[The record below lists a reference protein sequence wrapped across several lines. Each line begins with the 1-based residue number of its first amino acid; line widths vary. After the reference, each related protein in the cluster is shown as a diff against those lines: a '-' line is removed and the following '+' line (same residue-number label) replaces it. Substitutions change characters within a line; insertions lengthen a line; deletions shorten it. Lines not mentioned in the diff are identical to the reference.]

1 MNRTG
6 SCVLVLALV
15 CVLWVAMESG
25 HSAATGEEQTS
36 GRVVLEG
43 VDRYQVVEPLF
54 EGVRVVLSYR
64 GESYSPAYVQ
74 GVSGAA
80 FRIAGPCPCAPT
92 SSSAMT
98 PLELVELFGYK
109 AEQLAVGGGYDPDA
123 PAAGSGD
130 EKRHA
135 RMRGAL
141 ARIKDEIRAGRP
153 ALLVQA
159 FTVWEYDVVC
169 GFDEEK
175 GELHGRGS
183 YAGVD
188 DYASADEMRALG
200 ATAIGGGPYVLL
212 IGEKTGEFDAR
223 AAELAALREA
233 TAHAHR
239 RSEKP
244 LNEGLECY
252 DLWINAYRHL
262 GSFMGREDLPDDRYP
277 LSILPSTRRAA
288 SQFIKELAEKYPE
301 ARANLQMAGNHFSQ
315 EAEALTAAHY
325 LRRAFEDKPSED
337 ERVQVAGFLTRARAM
352 YALAIDEVARAL
364 SKIEAGEAGPGE

>member
-1 MNRTG
+1 VNRTG

-15 CVLWVAMESG
+15 CVLCVSLEG
-25 HSAATGEEQTS
+25 GRSAAEEPGTGK
-36 GRVVLEG
+36 RIVLEG

-54 EGVRVVLSYR
+54 EGVRVILSYR

-74 GVSGAA
+74 GISGAA

-92 SSSAMT
+92 CSSAMT
-98 PLELVELFGYK
+98 PVQLVELFGYE
-109 AEQLAVGGGYDPDA
+109 AEHLAVGGAYDADA
-123 PAAGSGD
+123 SLPGSGD
-130 EKRHA
+130 AKRQA

-141 ARIKDEIRAGRP
+141 ARIKDEIRANRP
-153 ALLVQA
+153 ALLVHA
-159 FTVWEYDVVC
+159 FTNWEYDVVC

-175 GELHGRGS
+175 GVLHGRGS
-183 YAGVD
+183 YAGLD
-188 DYASADEMRALG
+188 GYAEADQMRALG
-200 ATAIGGGPYVLL
+200 ATAIGGGPYAVL

-233 TAHAHR
+233 IAHAHR

-244 LNEGLECY
+244 LHEGLECY

-262 GSFMGREDLPDDRYP
+262 GSFMGRESIPDDRYP

-288 SQFIKELAEKYPE
+288 SQFMEELAEKYPE
-301 ARANLQMAGNHFSQ
+301 AKANLDMAGNHFAE

-325 LRRAFEDKPSED
+325 LRRAFEDEPSED

-352 YALAIDEVARAL
+352 YALAIGEVSRAL
-364 SKIEAGEAGPGE
+364 SKIEARD

>member
-1 MNRTG
+1 MAG
-6 SCVLVLALV
+6 GC
-15 CVLWVAMESG
+15 
-25 HSAATGEEQTS
+25 SAEAGEAQTS

-54 EGVRVVLSYR
+54 EGVRVILSYR

-74 GVSGAA
+74 GISGAA

-92 SSSAMT
+92 SSSAMS
-98 PLELVELFGYK
+98 PLKLVELFGYE
-109 AEQLAVGGGYDPDA
+109 AEQLAVGGAYDPDA
-123 PAAGSGD
+123 SAAEIGD
-130 EKRHA
+130 DRRQA

-141 ARIKDEIRAGRP
+141 TRIKDEIRAGRP

-175 GELHGRGS
+175 GELYGRGS

-200 ATAIGGGPYVLL
+200 ATAIGGGPYALL
-212 IGEKTGEFDAR
+212 IREKTGEFDAR

-233 TAHAHR
+233 IAHAHR

-244 LNEGLECY
+244 LNQGLECY

-262 GSFMGREDLPDDRYP
+262 GSFMGRDDIPDDSYP

-288 SQFIKELAEKYPE
+288 SQFMEELAEKYPE
-301 ARANLQMAGNHFSQ
+301 AKANLETAGNHFFE

-352 YALAIDEVARAL
+352 YALAIDEIGRAL
-364 SKIEAGEAGPGE
+364 AKIEAEEDAPEA

>member
-1 MNRTG
+1 
-6 SCVLVLALV
+6 LALA
-15 CVLWVAMESG
+15 CIISG
-25 HSAATGEEQTS
+25 RTS
-36 GRVVLEG
+36 GEPPAQGKEAAAGSRVVLEG

-54 EGVRVVLSYR
+54 EGVRVILSYR

-74 GVSGAA
+74 GISGAA

-92 SSSAMT
+92 SSSAMS
-98 PLELVELFGYK
+98 PVELVELFGYK
-109 AEQLAVGGGYDPDA
+109 AEHLSVGGAYDAGASLP
-123 PAAGSGD
+123 GSGD
-130 EKRHA
+130 VKRQA

-141 ARIKDEIRAGRP
+141 TRIKDEIRAGRP

-175 GELHGRGS
+175 GELYGRGS

-200 ATAIGGGPYVLL
+200 ATAIGGGPYALL
-212 IGEKTGEFDAR
+212 IGEKTGDFDAR

-233 TAHAHR
+233 VAHAHQ

-244 LNEGLECY
+244 LNRGLECY
-252 DLWINAYRHL
+252 DLWINAYRYL
-262 GSFMGREDLPDDRYP
+262 GNFMGQEGVPDDRYP

-288 SQFIKELAEKYPE
+288 SQFMEELAEKYPQ
-301 ARANLQMAGNHFSQ
+301 AKANLQMAGNHFFE

-337 ERVQVAGFLTRARAM
+337 QRVQVAGFLTRARAM
-352 YALAIDEVARAL
+352 YALAIDEVGRAL
-364 SKIEAGEAGPGE
+364 SKIEASEADRGE